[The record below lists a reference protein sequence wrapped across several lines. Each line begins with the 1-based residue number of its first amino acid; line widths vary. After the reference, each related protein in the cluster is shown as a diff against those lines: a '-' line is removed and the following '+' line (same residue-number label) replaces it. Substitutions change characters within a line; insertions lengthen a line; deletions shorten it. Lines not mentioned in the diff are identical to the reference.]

1 MCLFHKWDKWEDFEK
16 YIPKR
21 TLGDKWYLC
30 PAIEKWQRK
39 KCSKC
44 GMSKERYISQQVL
57 K

>member
-1 MCLFHKWDKWEDFEK
+1 MCLFHKWDKWENFEK

-21 TLGDKWYLC
+21 TLWDKWYLC